1 MRTQEKL
8 YDISNKIN
16 NNIKNIGYDYEG
28 KVIKNSISSYLL
40 RNEKIAGFIEKL
52 EPMITEIIAL
62 PKKLKAYW
70 NFTIP
75 KNYRDF
81 N

>member
-8 YDISNKIN
+8 YEVTSKIN

-28 KVIKNSISSYLL
+28 KVLKNSISSYLL
-40 RNEKIAGFIEKL
+40 RNKNIAGFVEKL
-52 EPMITEIIAL
+52 EPMISEIIAL
-62 PKKLKAYW
+62 PKKLKAYM